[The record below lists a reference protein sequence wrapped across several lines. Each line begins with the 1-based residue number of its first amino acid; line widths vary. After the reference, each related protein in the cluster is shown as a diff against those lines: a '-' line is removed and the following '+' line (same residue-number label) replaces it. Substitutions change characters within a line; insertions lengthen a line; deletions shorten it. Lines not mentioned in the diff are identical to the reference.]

1 MYSISRVLF
10 TVYRTAVRQSFS
22 HNNSILRIHP
32 VGRRVS
38 STADNALG
46 YVRLYSTEPSEKH
59 GKKDRKKEPS
69 GKHDKLN
76 SKTTQSTGDE
86 SHSFKAETQM
96 LLDMV
101 ANSLYS
107 DKEVFLRELISNSC
121 DALEKLRFKNIETA
135 IPQTQGNEDLKIEI
149 SANKQ
154 EMVLVIE
161 DTGVGMTKD
170 ELIKNLGT
178 IARSGSRAFIEDMK
192 KKGKSDLSNSVIGQ
206 FGVGFYS
213 AFMVAKKVEVHTRS
227 SSDKSG
233 YKWTCDGSST
243 FYVEPVEKE
252 SVGTKIIL
260 HLKPEAREFADS
272 QRVEDLVKKYSNFV
286 RFPIKLNGNQINSV
300 EPLWVMDPKTVTMDK
315 HTEFYKFLSNSFD
328 KPRFVLHYKADAP
341 VNINALIYFPE
352 GKPGLFQGHEDGEC
366 GISLYARRVLIK
378 SKATEIVPKWLRFV
392 KGVIDSEDIPLN
404 ISRELLQNS
413 SLLRKLKSVITN
425 RILKFLLDKSTKETK
440 EYLKFYDDY
449 SLFLKEG
456 IILGESQTEKED
468 IAKLLRYES
477 STLPAG
483 ETTSFLEYR
492 KNMKEDQK
500 KIYYLVAPS
509 RELAETSPYLEAVKE
524 KNVEVLFCYQQYD
537 EAVLMQLKE
546 FNSCSIISVENE
558 LRRGSQDSHIA
569 TPGGLTESE
578 IDGLT
583 GWMKSY
589 LKDKVD
595 TVRINNKLDSH
606 PCIVTVEEM
615 SMARHFIKTQ
625 KHGLTDDMIYSLL
638 RPRFEINPR
647 HPLMKK
653 LFLLKD
659 SDVQV
664 AELLTEQL
672 YKNCLVTAGLIL
684 DPRNAIQ
691 KLNEIF
697 ELILKKY

>member
-1 MYSISRVLF
+1 MYPSSRVLF
-10 TVYRTAVRQSFS
+10 TVYRTVVRQPYS
-22 HNNSILRIHP
+22 HNNSLLRVHP
-32 VGRRVS
+32 TGIRVLS
-38 STADNALG
+38 GADNISSH
-46 YVRLYSTEPSEKH
+46 VKLYSTEHSEKH
-59 GKKDRKKEPS
+59 GKRDKKTEP
-69 GKHDKLN
+69 KHVKPDSN
-76 SKTTQSTGDE
+76 TQRTGDE

-107 DKEVFLRELISNSC
+107 DKEVFLRELISNAC

-135 IPQTQGNEDLKIEI
+135 RSQIQGNEDLKIEI

-192 KKGKSDLSNSVIGQ
+192 KKGKSDMSNSVIGQ

-213 AFMVAKKVEVHTRS
+213 AFMVAKKVEVQTRS

-233 YKWTCDGSST
+233 YKWTCDGSSI
-243 FYVEPVEKE
+243 FHVEPVEKE
-252 SVGTKIIL
+252 TVGTKIIL

-315 HTEFYKFLSNSFD
+315 HIEFYKFLANSFD

-366 GISLYARRVLIK
+366 GVSLYARRVLIK

-425 RILKFLLDKSTKETK
+425 RILKFLLDKSTKEPQ
-440 EYLKFYDDY
+440 EYTKFYDDY
-449 SLFLKEG
+449 SLYLKEG

-477 STLPAG
+477 STLPPG

-492 KNMKEDQK
+492 KKMTEDQK

-509 RELAETSPYLEAVKE
+509 RELAETSPYLEAMKE
-524 KNVEVLFCYQQYD
+524 KNVDVIFCYQQYD

-558 LRRGSQDSHIA
+558 LRRSTQDNHVS
-569 TPGGLTESE
+569 TPGGLSESE
-578 IDGLT
+578 IDALT

-595 TVRINNKLDSH
+595 TVRINNKLDTH

-625 KHGLTDDMIYSLL
+625 KHGLTDDMVYSLL
-638 RPRFEINPR
+638 RPRFEINPK

-672 YKNCLVTAGLIL
+672 YKNCLVTAGLIQ